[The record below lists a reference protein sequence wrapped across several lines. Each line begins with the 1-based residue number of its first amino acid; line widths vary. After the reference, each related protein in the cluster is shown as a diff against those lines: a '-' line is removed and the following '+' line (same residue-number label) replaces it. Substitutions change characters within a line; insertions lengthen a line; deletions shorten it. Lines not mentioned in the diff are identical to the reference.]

1 MARRPR
7 SRPPTSQGGIPEGV
21 SDVEFGGGPSY
32 LCKGEGLAELE
43 SL

>member
-7 SRPPTSQGGIPEGV
+7 SRPPTSQGGIPEG